1 MSAIA
6 VTRRTE
12 TTGKWAAIAIGCTI
26 PVSVALDNLL
36 MLVVL
41 LCWLAGGRYREK
53 WSAIRDNAVSHCVL
67 ALFGLL
73 LLGTLWGG
81 HSAGDARDYLVKYL
95 DLAFVPLFIHYF
107 RDAETRRYGL
117 TGMAGTMMLVLEL
130 SFLVKTGVLPYGE
143 LIHGTVLSPVVFKFR
158 VTHNFLMAFGAF
170 LFAWLAIASPA
181 GSKTRMLWAAFALL
195 AAVNVTMMVE
205 GATGYLTLAA
215 LGLLLAATQFSRRT
229 SIAGLI
235 VAPALAAALLAIPG
249 PLAQRAAVL
258 AQEVKNWQPNVA
270 AGESSAGLRIE
281 FYRNSAGIVSEHP
294 LIGVGTGGF
303 PSAYAARVHGTG
315 MTATRNPHNE
325 YLHIAVQLGL
335 AGLSALILVFV
346 VQWKMARRLPTAL
359 EAGLARGLVVAF
371 AVGCLF
377 NSMLLDHA
385 EGLLFAWLSG
395 LLFAGL
401 RRSEPTGKPK

>member
-6 VTRRTE
+6 LTRRIE
-12 TTGKWAAIAIGCTI
+12 NTGKWAAIAIGCTI

-36 MLVVL
+36 TLVVL
-41 LCWLAGGRYREK
+41 ICWLAGGQYREK

-73 LLGTLWGG
+73 LLGMFWGN
-81 HSAGDARDYLVKYL
+81 HPAGDARDYLVKYL

-107 RDAETRRYGL
+107 RDPETRRLGL
-117 TGMAGTMMLVLEL
+117 ISMAGTLMLVLEL
-130 SFLVKTGVLPYGE
+130 SFLVKSGVLPYGE

-181 GSKTRMLWAAFALL
+181 GGKIRILWGVFALL
-195 AAVNVTMMVE
+195 AAINVTLMVE

-215 LGLLLAATQFSRRT
+215 LGLLLATTQFSRRI

-235 VAPALAAALLAIPG
+235 AAPVIAAVLLTIPG

-258 AQEVKNWQPNVA
+258 TQELKNWQPDVA
-270 AGESSAGLRIE
+270 ARESSAGLRIE
-281 FYRNSAGIVSEHP
+281 FYRNSLGIFTEHP

-303 PSAYAARVHGTG
+303 PSAYASRVQGTD

-335 AGLSALILVFV
+335 AGLTALTLMFV
-346 VQWKMARRLPTAL
+346 MQWRMARRLPDTM

-401 RRSEPTGKPK
+401 PRSNPMGMPK